1 MSTYLF
7 HGVQTPATLVK
18 LLEAPE
24 DRGAVIAPIFKS
36 LGGQLL
42 GYWYTLDGTEVYVL
56 FELPDDVTTTGVLTK
71 VTSSGAFSSTTCT
84 RLMTVPEMLTALGG
98 SGTTAYRAPGEPG

>member
-7 HGVQTPATLVK
+7 HAFQTPATLAK

-24 DRGAVIAPIFKS
+24 DRFAANEPAFKA

-42 GYWYTLDGTEVYVL
+42 GFWYTVGGAEVYVL
-56 FELPDDVTTTGVLTK
+56 FELPDDVTATGMAAK
-71 VTSSGAFSSTTCT
+71 VFASGAFTSPTTT
-84 RLMTVPEMLTALGG
+84 RLMTVPETLTALGG
-98 SGTTAYRAPGEPG
+98 SVPAYRPPGEPG